1 LEFHEA
7 RLPNGLQ
14 VVSERS
20 PSVYSVALGF
30 FVRTGARDE
39 TDDVS
44 GVSHF
49 LEHMAF
55 KGTARHSA
63 DDVNRVFD
71 EVGAKYNASTS
82 EEVTLFYGAIL
93 PEYLP
98 QTFDLL
104 ADIIRPAL
112 RQEDF
117 DVEKKVILEEIGMY
131 DDQPTYTAYEHLM
144 QTHFAGHPL
153 GRSVL
158 GTNASITALKSEQ
171 MRAYH
176 QTRYAAG
183 NILLAVAGQFD
194 WNELLRL
201 TERQCG
207 GWPAGSPP
215 RNRPEARP
223 AGGMSLIQKP
233 VSIQQH
239 VMQMAPAPAADNPL
253 RFAADLLAVIVG
265 DETGSRMFWELVDPG
280 FAETAEMGFNEF
292 DGSGAYMFYFSCEP
306 EEAECNLERVRKIQ
320 ADINANGVTEVELE
334 QARNKIASR
343 IVLRSER
350 PMGRLSSLGH
360 NWLYRGEYRTVAD
373 DLATVRGISTADIRK
388 LLDAY
393 PLRQTTTSSVGPLEK
408 LGGMTAIANGG
419 K

>member
-7 RLPNGLQ
+7 RLANGLHI
-14 VVSERS
+14 VAEES
-20 PSVYSVALGF
+20 PGVHSVALGF

-39 TDDVS
+39 AGEVS

-82 EEVTLFYGAIL
+82 EEVTLFYAAVL

-98 QTFDLL
+98 RTFDLL

-112 RQEDF
+112 RRSDF
-117 DVEKKVILEEIGMY
+117 DMEKKVILEEIGMY

-158 GTNASITALKSEQ
+158 GTTASIGGLECEQ

-176 QTRYAAG
+176 QNRYVAG
-183 NILLAVAGQFD
+183 NIVLAVAGKFE
-194 WNELLRL
+194 WPALLELAHKH
-201 TERQCG
+201 CAA
-207 GWPAGSPP
+207 WPAGGGP
-215 RNRPEARP
+215 RAKVEAHPHGGKSQITRP
-223 AGGMSLIQKP
+223 GTL
-233 VSIQQH
+233 QQH
-239 VMQMAPAPAADNPL
+239 VMQMAPAPPADSPLRYAADIL
-253 RFAADLLAVIVG
+253 TVIVG
-265 DETGSRMFWELVDPG
+265 DDTGSRLFWELVDPG
-280 FAETAEMGFNEF
+280 YAETADVGYNEY
-292 DGSGAYMFYFSCEP
+292 DGSGSYLSYFSSSP
-306 EEAECNLERVRKIQ
+306 EEARPNIERVQRIFD
-320 ADINANGVTEVELE
+320 DINRNGVTEVELA
-334 QARNKIASR
+334 QAKSKVGSR

-360 NWLYRGEYRTVAD
+360 NSVLREEYRRVED
-373 DLATVRGISTADIRK
+373 DLATLRRLTLTDIRE
-388 LLDAY
+388 LLDGY
-393 PLRQTTTSSVGPLEK
+393 PLQPLTLSTVGPLE
-408 LGGMTAIANGG
+408 AI
-419 K
+419 

>member
-7 RLPNGLQ
+7 RLSNGLQ
-14 VVSERS
+14 IIAEKS
-20 PSVYSVALGF
+20 PGVHSVALGF
-30 FVRTGARDE
+30 FVRTGSRDE
-39 TDDVS
+39 SDEVS

-82 EEVTLFYGAIL
+82 EEVTLFYAAIL

-98 QTFDLL
+98 ETFDLL
-104 ADIIRPAL
+104 ADIIHPAL
-112 RQEDF
+112 RQDDF

-131 DDQPTYTAYEHLM
+131 DDQPTYTAYENLM

-158 GTNASITALKSEQ
+158 GTNESIGALTCEQ

-176 QTRYAAG
+176 QERYAAG
-183 NILLAVAGQFD
+183 NIVLAVAGKFD
-194 WNELLRL
+194 WPGVLKLAHQR
-201 TERQCG
+201 CDA
-207 GWPAGSPP
+207 WPAGGGA
-215 RNRPEARP
+215 RTRVAARP
-223 AGGMSLIQKP
+223 KGGLKLVTRTSSL
-233 VSIQQH
+233 QQH
-239 VMQMAPAPAADNPL
+239 VMQMAPAPPADDPLRYAADIL
-253 RFAADLLAVIVG
+253 SVIVG
-265 DETGSRMFWELVDPG
+265 DDTGSRFFWELVDPG
-280 FAETAEMGFNEF
+280 HAETAEVAYNEF
-292 DGSGAYMFYFSCEP
+292 DGSGAYMAYFSCAP
-306 EEAECNLERVRKIQ
+306 EEARPNIDRVHSIFD
-320 ADINANGVTEVELE
+320 DINTNGVSEIELA
-334 QARNKIASR
+334 QARSKVASR

-360 NWLYRGEYRTVAD
+360 NWVHRNEYRRVED
-373 DLATVRGISTADIRK
+373 DLETLRNIKLADIRE

-393 PLRQTTTSSVGPLEK
+393 PLRQLTTSTVGPLGS
-408 LGGMTAIANGG
+408 L
-419 K
+419 

>member
-1 LEFHEA
+1 MEFHEK

-14 VVSERS
+14 VVAERS
-20 PSVYSVALGF
+20 PGVFSVALGF

-39 TDDVS
+39 TDEVS

-55 KGTARHSA
+55 KGTARYSA

-82 EEVTLFYGAIL
+82 EEITLFYGAIL

-117 DVEKKVILEEIGMY
+117 DMEKKVILEEIGMY
-131 DDQPTYTAYEHLM
+131 DDQPTYTAYERLM

-158 GTNASITALKSEQ
+158 GTCESITALKAEQ
-171 MRAYH
+171 MRGYH
-176 QTRYAAG
+176 QSRYAAG
-183 NILLAVAGQFD
+183 NILLAIAGQFD
-194 WNELLRL
+194 WSEFERL
-201 TERQCG
+201 VERQCAA
-207 GWPAGSPP
+207 WPAGSPP
-215 RNRPEARP
+215 RPKPEAKP
-223 AGGMSLIQKP
+223 KGGVTLARKASSL
-233 VSIQQH
+233 QQH
-239 VMQMAPAPAADNPL
+239 VMQMSPAPPADSAW
-253 RFAADLLAVIVG
+253 RFAADILSVIVG
-265 DETGSRMFWELVDPG
+265 DDTGSRLFWNLVDPG
-280 FAETAEMGFNEF
+280 YAETAEMGYNEF
-292 DGSGAYMFYFSCEP
+292 DGSGAYMTYFSCEP
-306 EEAECNLERVRKIQ
+306 DQAEPNLDRVQKIYD
-320 ADINANGVTEVELE
+320 DINAHGVTEVELT
-334 QARNKIASR
+334 QARNKVASR

-350 PMGRLSSLGH
+350 PMGRLASLGH

-373 DLATVRGISTADIRK
+373 DLATLRAITVADIRK
-388 LLDAY
+388 LLEIY
-393 PLRQTTTSSVGPLEK
+393 PLRQTTTSSVGPLDE
-408 LGGMTAIANGG
+408 LAGCRA
-419 K
+419 